1 MKIGI
6 KTTKGVNSY
15 SVLSKALCLSSM
27 LRSTG
32 NVVAWSNEA
41 TQVRLHRTKCPYR
54 VWSINFHENREINL
68 SFSVDESHLAESLFS
83 LLNITPYK
91 HRIAKEKVN
100 KNYQTFFISVIDAD
114 RVIDFLM
121 DSYQK

>member
-1 MKIGI
+1 MNIGI

-27 LRSTG
+27 LRSKG

-41 TQVRLHRTKCPYR
+41 TEVRLHRAKCPYR
-54 VWSINFHENREINL
+54 VWSINFHETRGINL
-68 SFSVDESHLAESLFS
+68 SFSIDESHLAEELFS
-83 LLNITPYK
+83 LLNIIPYN

-100 KNYQTFFISVIDAD
+100 KNYQTFFISAIDAD

>member
-1 MKIGI
+1 MNIGI

-27 LRSTG
+27 LRSKG

-41 TQVRLHRTKCPYR
+41 TEVRLHRVKCPYR
-54 VWSINFHENREINL
+54 VWSINFHETRGINL
-68 SFSVDESHLAESLFS
+68 SFSIDESHLAEELFS
-83 LLNITPYK
+83 LLNIIPYN

-100 KNYQTFFISVIDAD
+100 KNYQTFFISAIDAD
-114 RVIDFLM
+114 RVIDFLI